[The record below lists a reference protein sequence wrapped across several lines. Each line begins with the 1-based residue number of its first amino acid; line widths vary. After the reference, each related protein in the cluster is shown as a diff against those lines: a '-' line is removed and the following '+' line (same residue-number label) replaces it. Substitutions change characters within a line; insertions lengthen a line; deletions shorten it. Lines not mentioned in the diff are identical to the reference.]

1 MRKKLW
7 LGLCGVV
14 LGATLAASAPEPP
27 PSTKARYL
35 VVYRPG
41 PAWVAGKP
49 VGEQPLKDHFKY
61 MIDLHVAGALE
72 MAGPFLDDTGGAM
85 VVRVADDAEAKR
97 LIAADPAVTGGVML
111 ADVRPWRWVDWS
123 QFVQKSGP

>member
-1 MRKKLW
+1 MRRLW
-7 LGLCGVV
+7 LGVGGAV
-14 LGATLAASAPEPP
+14 LRATFAASAPEPP
-27 PSTKARYL
+27 PSPKSRYL

-49 VGEQPLKDHFKY
+49 VGEQLLKDHFKY
-61 MIDLHVAGALE
+61 MVDLHVAGALE

-85 VVRVADDAEAKR
+85 VHRVADDAEAKR

-111 ADVRPWRWVDWS
+111 ADIRPWRWVDWN
-123 QFVQKSGP
+123 QLVPKSGP